1 MMDVKG
7 DDLLLA
13 VWSGVQA
20 RVESR
25 SSIGGS
31 SCALRWQEEKKGK
44 NRIGQASAFVYWSQG
59 KSSQVT

>member
-25 SSIGGS
+25 SSIRGS
-31 SCALRWQEEKKGK
+31 SCALRWQEEKRK
-44 NRIGQASAFVYWSQG
+44 NIAG
-59 KSSQVT
+59 